1 MKSDSFDIRGYAP
14 DVDPMDDS
22 LPNDDEKGGVS
33 YVTTQIGRASCR
45 ERV

>member
-1 MKSDSFDIRGYAP
+1 MKPDSFDIRGYAP

-33 YVTTQIGRASCR
+33 YVISPEELAAC
-45 ERV
+45 